1 MSQAAEKTVLKVEN
15 LNVTFHQDGKS
26 AHIVK
31 DVSFSVNAGQCLG
44 ILGESGSG
52 KSMSC
57 KAVLRL
63 LDKNF
68 EVDGEM
74 TLLGENLR
82 EKSNEA
88 VRKMRGSKITMVL
101 QNPMNCFDPL
111 YRIGDQM
118 AETFAEH
125 TNWDGKR
132 IREESL
138 AVLELMR
145 IRNPDEVLRKYP
157 HQLSGGMLQRV
168 MIGLAVKLEPDLIV
182 CDEPTTAIDS
192 ISRYAVMQE
201 FLRIKKSTGAAMIF
215 ISHDL
220 GVLSMIADQLV
231 VMHRGRIVER
241 GTVEDVF
248 KNATDAYTR
257 ELIDRHTSV
266 MNAFINATQGRRLEN
281 KEARNAS

>member
-1 MSQAAEKTVLKVEN
+1 MNSVKDAAPVIEARN
-15 LNVTFHQDGKS
+15 LNVTFHQDRKS

-31 DVSFSVNAGQCLG
+31 DVTFSVKPGRCLG

-57 KAVLRL
+57 KAVLGL

-68 EVDGEM
+68 EITGDVRFKGEDM
-74 TLLGENLR
+74 LAMSR
-82 EKSNEA
+82 EKL
-88 VRKMRGSKITMVL
+88 RRMRGSSVTMVL

-111 YRIGDQM
+111 YRIGEQM

-125 TNWDGKR
+125 TDWSASR
-132 IREESL
+132 IRAESL

-145 IRNPDEVLRKYP
+145 IRNPEEVLRKYP

-168 MIGLAVKLEPDLIV
+168 MIGLAVKLSPDLIV

-192 ISRYAVMQE
+192 ISRYAIMQE
-201 FLRIKKSTGAAMIF
+201 FLRIKRTMDCAMIF

-220 GVLSMIADQLV
+220 GVLSMIADDLV
-231 VMHRGRIVER
+231 VMHRGRIVES
-241 GTVEDVF
+241 GTPEEVF
-248 KNATDAYTR
+248 ENARDAYTR
-257 ELIDRHTSV
+257 ELIDRHREV
-266 MNAFINATQGRRLEN
+266 MGAFIRATGAGHD
-281 KEARNAS
+281 KEASNAS

>member
-266 MNAFINATQGRRLEN
+266 MNAFINATQGRRLES

>member
-125 TNWDGKR
+125 TNWDGKH

-201 FLRIKKSTGAAMIF
+201 FRRIKKSTGAAMIF

-266 MNAFINATQGRRLEN
+266 MNAFINSTQGHRLEN

>member
-88 VRKMRGSKITMVL
+88 VRKMRGSKITMVM

-266 MNAFINATQGRRLEN
+266 MNAFINATQGRRLES

>member
-1 MSQAAEKTVLKVEN
+1 M
-15 LNVTFHQDGKS
+15 
-26 AHIVK
+26 
-31 DVSFSVNAGQCLG
+31 NAGQCLG

-266 MNAFINATQGRRLEN
+266 MNAFINATQGRRLES

>member
-88 VRKMRGSKITMVL
+88 VRRMRGSKITMVL

-257 ELIDRHTSV
+257 ELIDRHASV

>member
-125 TNWDGKR
+125 TNWDGKH

-266 MNAFINATQGRRLEN
+266 MNAFINSTQGHRLEN

>member
-1 MSQAAEKTVLKVEN
+1 MSRAAEKTVLKVEN

-266 MNAFINATQGRRLEN
+266 MNAFINATLGRRLES

>member
-168 MIGLAVKLEPDLIV
+168 MIGLTVKLEPDLIV

-266 MNAFINATQGRRLEN
+266 MNAFINATQGRRLES

>member
-125 TNWDGKR
+125 TKWDGKR

-266 MNAFINATQGRRLEN
+266 MNAFINSTQGRRLEN

>member
-1 MSQAAEKTVLKVEN
+1 MSRAAEKTVLKVEN

-266 MNAFINATQGRRLEN
+266 MNAFINATQGRRLES

>member
-231 VMHRGRIVER
+231 AMHRGRIVER

-266 MNAFINATQGRRLEN
+266 MNAFINATQGRRLES

>member
-266 MNAFINATQGRRLEN
+266 MNAFINSTQGHRLEN

>member
-266 MNAFINATQGRRLEN
+266 MNAFINSTQGRRLEN

>member
-15 LNVTFHQDGKS
+15 LNVTFHQEGKS

-44 ILGESGSG
+44 ILGGSGSG

-266 MNAFINATQGRRLEN
+266 MNAFINATQGRRLES

>member
-248 KNATDAYTR
+248 KNATDSYTR

>member
-132 IREESL
+132 IREDSL

-266 MNAFINATQGRRLEN
+266 MNAFINATQGRRLES

>member
-241 GTVEDVF
+241 RTVEDVF

>member
-241 GTVEDVF
+241 GTVVDVF

>member
-241 GTVEDVF
+241 GTL
-248 KNATDAYTR
+248 KMSSKMQPT
-257 ELIDRHTSV
+257 LIHV
-266 MNAFINATQGRRLEN
+266 N
-281 KEARNAS
+281 

>member
-138 AVLELMR
+138 AILELMR

-168 MIGLAVKLEPDLIV
+168 MIGLAVKFEPDLIV